1 MGETGV
7 GKSTLI
13 NAVANYVSFKSLEEA
28 CASSEIV
35 ALVPTKFVL
44 YDPETCKPTEIKTD
58 DKSLKV
64 PAHAAHAN
72 EVYKQ
77 GQSTTQHP
85 QSYVFSVY
93 DEDNLPTKIRII
105 DTPGMGDSRG
115 VETDRLN
122 MQNIIRCVT
131 RVGKIHMLVI
141 ALPTNQSRLTVWFR
155 FCIMELFKYLDR
167 GTVENIA
174 FLFTKARS
182 TAFRVGDTIPNMR
195 QLFDQIK
202 SQSGVDIHLDDTNSF
217 IIDNEAYRYLLAK
230 DKVEFSEGEV
240 LQFDDSWH
248 RSSIACRKMVRVA
261 RGRSP
266 KDFRVTA
273 QLEALRTYIDRE
285 IQSLVAS
292 EGTEESL
299 NKQIKEHED
308 GIRAVEHTIS
318 YLKRQNNGRLEMTAE
333 FYPEGTLVCNH
344 IDCTDFRVLPSGQYV
359 IKPEAHPASPP
370 ASKTRT
376 LNTKPTPCS
385 HGKNFLEK
393 KYIKWR
399 THVVEEDTLSE
410 NIQSAIS
417 VQQTFIDQHRSAIAA
432 LKTQIEQ
439 IRTHRSQSLQL
450 LALSNQCLHQHSVVV
465 RNETFLDVDD
475 FQVIQ
480 QQAVE
485 NGVVNLAKQKKLESV
500 RDAYKREQQY
510 LSQSPEH
517 QANPQTLDEVLGLLK
532 ASSGETELDLD
543 KAVQDF
549 QKEMA
554 EFDWEA
560 KPTPKSKPATAPV
573 NESGDLHDD
582 AINTLPHKIQ
592 PSEAGSKVDV
602 FSKSTAAQTPQNIA
616 DDGIKV
622 DDASKEALPVN
633 TSDATQP
640 GAAEDAGPTPD
651 SQQETIACPA
661 PDESTVSDSNPTD
674 SNDFEPR
681 VSKSDSNPEPQPI
694 TPAQGTKFVK
704 VPTQSDSTASPTNHH
719 QDEESDAISESHDPM
734 QTADATNAS
743 QVQTP
748 HDNDCSSK
756 TAASQ
761 IAAPTTNPSSAET
774 PTPPQVQVKDAAE
787 QAKVTEDSAQQTGA
801 TYANN
806 APTHR
811 DSIASEECHGAET
824 HNAPQVNDDIASTI
838 DQVAS
843 IPKLQEQVVYVSDSS
858 ISQTVPS

>member
-35 ALVPTKFVL
+35 TLVPTKFVL

-292 EGTEESL
+292 EGTEESFEHKADSML
-299 NKQIKEHED
+299 AWKE
-308 GIRAVEHTIS
+308 
-318 YLKRQNNGRLEMTAE
+318 L
-333 FYPEGTLVCNH
+333 
-344 IDCTDFRVLPSGQYV
+344 SGEEVYQV
-359 IKPEAHPASPP
+359 AHPRCRRRHPITVAPAACAEQSMPVAVAGAS
-370 ASKTRT
+370 S
-376 LNTKPTPCS
+376 
-385 HGKNFLEK
+385 
-393 KYIKWR
+393 
-399 THVVEEDTLSE
+399 
-410 NIQSAIS
+410 QSADS
-417 VQQTFIDQHRSAIAA
+417 GRSA
-432 LKTQIEQ
+432 
-439 IRTHRSQSLQL
+439 
-450 LALSNQCLHQHSVVV
+450 
-465 RNETFLDVDD
+465 
-475 FQVIQ
+475 
-480 QQAVE
+480 
-485 NGVVNLAKQKKLESV
+485 
-500 RDAYKREQQY
+500 
-510 LSQSPEH
+510 
-517 QANPQTLDEVLGLLK
+517 
-532 ASSGETELDLD
+532 
-543 KAVQDF
+543 
-549 QKEMA
+549 
-554 EFDWEA
+554 W
-560 KPTPKSKPATAPV
+560 TA
-573 NESGDLHDD
+573 
-582 AINTLPHKIQ
+582 Q
-592 PSEAGSKVDV
+592 
-602 FSKSTAAQTPQNIA
+602 
-616 DDGIKV
+616 
-622 DDASKEALPVN
+622 
-633 TSDATQP
+633 
-640 GAAEDAGPTPD
+640 
-651 SQQETIACPA
+651 SQQRR
-661 PDESTVSDSNPTD
+661 N
-674 SNDFEPR
+674 
-681 VSKSDSNPEPQPI
+681 
-694 TPAQGTKFVK
+694 
-704 VPTQSDSTASPTNHH
+704 
-719 QDEESDAISESHDPM
+719 
-734 QTADATNAS
+734 
-743 QVQTP
+743 
-748 HDNDCSSK
+748 
-756 TAASQ
+756 
-761 IAAPTTNPSSAET
+761 
-774 PTPPQVQVKDAAE
+774 
-787 QAKVTEDSAQQTGA
+787 GA
-801 TYANN
+801 R
-806 APTHR
+806 P
-811 DSIASEECHGAET
+811 
-824 HNAPQVNDDIASTI
+824 
-838 DQVAS
+838 
-843 IPKLQEQVVYVSDSS
+843 
-858 ISQTVPS
+858 